1 MSAMFDIFTIE
12 RDGKP
17 VLLDSA
23 DRLSEAMCRTDQLS
37 RLFPGEYFAYFERD
51 GNVCR
56 KTATIVDESECM
68 EGLVRITNKSS
79 AAFLA

>member
-12 RDGKP
+12 SDGRP

-23 DRLSEAMCRTDQLS
+23 ERLSEAMCRADQLS

-56 KTATIVDESECM
+56 NTSTVDDSKWM
-68 EGLVRITNKSS
+68 EDLVQSTKPST
-79 AAFLA
+79 AFLA

>member
-12 RDGKP
+12 SDGRP

-23 DRLSEAMCRTDQLS
+23 ERLSEAMCRADQLS

-56 KTATIVDESECM
+56 NIATVDEGKLWED
-68 EGLVRITNKSS
+68 LVQRTNKLS
-79 AAFLA
+79 ATFLA

>member
-1 MSAMFDIFTIE
+1 MSEMFDIFTIE
-12 RDGKP
+12 PDGRP

-23 DRLSEAMCRTDQLS
+23 ERLSEAMCRANQLS

-56 KTATIVDESECM
+56 NIATVDEGKWM
-68 EGLVRITNKSS
+68 EDLVQSTDKPS
-79 AAFLA
+79 ATFLA

>member
-12 RDGKP
+12 SDGRP

-23 DRLSEAMCRTDQLS
+23 ERLSEAMCRADQLS

-56 KTATIVDESECM
+56 NLATVDEGKWM
-68 EGLVRITNKSS
+68 EDLVQSTNKPS
-79 AAFLA
+79 ATFLA

>member
-12 RDGKP
+12 SNGKP

-23 DRLSEAMCRTDQLS
+23 ERLSEAMCRADQLS

-51 GNVCR
+51 GNVSR
-56 KTATIVDESECM
+56 RTATVGEGNCM
-68 EGLVRITNKSS
+68 EDLIQRSNEPSV
-79 AAFLA
+79 AFLA